1 MLPLPPSRRPDRP
14 LFPSYFRNC
23 SKAAFACFRPRLGT
37 GGEAVNEPL
46 ALRCRTA
53 PDKLVGKRAGTAIL
67 RAFPQVPANRRHN
80 RVSERNLCRC
90 APAVRPPACRAFARR
105 ISHCLLRATS
115 ARVGRHLDTTWTPLG
130 PRGRRAKGHVAT
142 ARLPVDWH
150 DRQSHLATWRA
161 PARSQVSP
169 ARSAGPLDRGV
180 RGAQSPARWARTP
193 SRKKALSQADL
204 PAEVA

>member
-90 APAVRPPACRAFARR
+90 APCSPPT
-105 ISHCLLRATS
+105 CLQSLRAADLPLPPPCDFG
-115 ARVGRHLDTTWTPLG
+115 ARWTPLG
-130 PRGRRAKGHVAT
+130 HHLGPGGGGRRGMWRPRDFPWIGMIGNRISQLGGHRRA
-142 ARLPVDWH
+142 ARFR
-150 DRQSHLATWRA
+150 RQGARGHLIAA
-161 PARSQVSP
+161 
-169 ARSAGPLDRGV
+169 
-180 RGAQSPARWARTP
+180 
-193 SRKKALSQADL
+193 
-204 PAEVA
+204 